1 MLDIA
6 LKFLRDELR
15 SYIIARTGST
25 TVDVKLSKV
34 VDDLGK
40 YAFLEETIGL
50 SLINIEEERT
60 VKEQLPKY
68 TASNGL
74 HIVHEPEL
82 RLNLHVMFAA
92 NFRQYDQALMYL
104 SHIMTYFQSHPVF
117 ITGRY
122 PALDERIGRL
132 VVEMQSLNYE
142 QLNQIWASIGGKQL
156 PCMIY
161 KVRMVVLQDIEPE
174 AIRRPI
180 TTIATSTENT

>member
-25 TVDVKLSKV
+25 LVDVKLSKV
-34 VDDLGK
+34 VDELGK

-60 VKEQLPKY
+60 MKEQLPKY
-68 TASNGL
+68 NLLAESFTR
-74 HIVHEPEL
+74 EPEL
-82 RLNLHVMFAA
+82 RLNLYIMLAA

-104 SHIMTYFQSHPVF
+104 SHILTYFQSHPVF
-117 ITGRY
+117 TSDKY
-122 PALDERIGRL
+122 PALDARIGRL
-132 VVEMQSLNYE
+132 VPELQSVSYE
-142 QLNQIWASIGGKQL
+142 QLNQIWASVGGKQL

-161 KVRMVVLQDIEPE
+161 KVRMVVLQDTEPTG
-174 AIRRPI
+174 IKLPI
-180 TTIATSTENT
+180 TIIATTTENK